1 MKTLSKKKRRR
12 KQKNQARKIQRQI
25 SKRKR
30 HHCLGKRLTPEQK
43 LRRSQQLAERKQ
55 LKQERKL
62 LSIER
67 NETEKIKN
75 IEKVISSI
83 FNSAILDQLAKLTG
97 FIKRSGGEITP
108 FSFMYIVSFG
118 FLGNGHI
125 ALNYLVAGLR
135 NHFNV
140 NVSAQGLSKRINSAS
155 SVKFLKKILQKLLA
169 VQLKIG
175 LKNSFSEQF
184 EMFKGIYLQDS
195 TQISL
200 NEALS
205 KDFKGQGG
213 GGSTSALKLDFIYD
227 IANLLV
233 YGIKITDATTNDQTH
248 AKEVL
253 KYIKPGVLILR
264 DLGYFTISVL
274 QKIQEKKAY
283 FLSRLSISTNVY
295 LNPEDEE
302 PIDVPKFLKKLHEE
316 GKDSVN
322 LKVYLGKIERFE
334 TRLVAEKVPLHV
346 SKQRS
351 ARFKKDRKKEPSS
364 SYVEWCN
371 FSIFVTNIPET
382 MFSGKM
388 IIALYKIRWQIELLF
403 KNFKSNIEI
412 NILKGT
418 NKNRIESLLYG
429 KLITIV
435 VMFVIQNYAANI
447 AKGKEISGDK
457 LLKLLKSDNQLRQ
470 AIIENN
476 LSMLLIVLECD
487 IELAYKQKR
496 NRKTSYECIKE
507 ALSRERKME
516 VNIMALNIDVEWKK
530 EENELLKVV

>member
-1 MKTLSKKKRRR
+1 
-12 KQKNQARKIQRQI
+12 
-25 SKRKR
+25 
-30 HHCLGKRLTPEQK
+30 
-43 LRRSQQLAERKQ
+43 
-55 LKQERKL
+55 
-62 LSIER
+62 
-67 NETEKIKN
+67 
-75 IEKVISSI
+75 
-83 FNSAILDQLAKLTG
+83 
-97 FIKRSGGEITP
+97 
-108 FSFMYIVSFG
+108 MYIVSFG

-125 ALNYLVAGLR
+125 ALTYLVAGLR
-135 NHFNV
+135 KHFNIY
-140 NVSAQGLSKRINSAS
+140 VSAQGLSKRINSAS

-169 VQLKIG
+169 VQLKLG
-175 LKNSFSEQF
+175 LKNSFSELF
-184 EMFKGIYLQDS
+184 EMFNGIYLQDS

-205 KDFKGQGG
+205 EDFRGQGG

-233 YGIKITDATTNDQTH
+233 YGIKTTDATINDQTH

-253 KYIKPGVLILR
+253 RYIKSGCLIIR

-274 QKIQEKKAY
+274 KKIQESNAY

-295 LNPEDEE
+295 LTPEDEE
-302 PIDVPKFLKKLHEE
+302 PIDVPQFLKLYEE
-316 GKDSVN
+316 RKDSLN
-322 LKVYLGKIERFE
+322 FKIYLGKIERFE
-334 TRLVAEKVPLHV
+334 TRLVAEKVPAHV

-351 ARFKKDRKKEPSS
+351 AKFKKDRKKEPSS
-364 SYVEWCN
+364 NYVEWCG
-371 FSIFVTNIPET
+371 FSIFITNIPET

-429 KLITIV
+429 KLITIA
-435 VMFVIQNYAANI
+435 VMFVIQNYAVNI

-457 LLKLLKSDNQLRQ
+457 VLKLLKSDNQLRQ
-470 AIIENN
+470 AIIQND

-487 IELAYKQKR
+487 IALAYKQKR
-496 NRKTSYECIKE
+496 TRKTSYECIE
-507 ALSRERKME
+507 EVLSREKKIE
-516 VNIMALNIDVEWKK
+516 VNIMALNVYVECEK
-530 EENELLKVV
+530 EENQLLKAV